1 MMPCFLNLLRPSR
14 TFLAVVLC
22 LTVLLGCAEADE
34 ATSLTI
40 QSKFIAPEAGPRE
53 RTAQFLPLVGPLFQP
68 EAEISGMAWHG
79 DVLVLLPQYP
89 HKWDH
94 SLFGLHRA
102 DLARAIAGEANLIL
116 EPFPIPLHGSVGL
129 LKLQGFEGLEAIA
142 FSGDTVY
149 LVSEANMKTQ
159 MQGYLIAG
167 TVQSDLAAIDL
178 DLEQVAILPPQTQ
191 IMNQA
196 YEALIPTQYGVGSVY
211 EVNGAELN
219 AIPNMLMHGPDLLP
233 LEAIAMPHVE
243 YRLTDATEVNA
254 AGEFWMFN
262 FHWPGSKRLM
272 PARDPIADR
281 WGEGPSQAQ
290 SDIVERIL
298 KFQLTSTGVELVD
311 EPPLEL
317 QLLNSTIARNWEGM
331 ALWEDEGFLIVTDQF
346 PTTLLAYVAR

>member
-1 MMPCFLNLLRPSR
+1 MPGFQYLLYPLRS
-14 TFLAVVLC
+14 FLAGVLC
-22 LTVLLGCAEADE
+22 LAVLAGCTTAD
-34 ATSLTI
+34 TYSPLTFPNE
-40 QSKFIAPEAGPRE
+40 FIAPELGPRE
-53 RTAQFLPLVGPLFQP
+53 RTVQFLPLVGPLFQP
-68 EAEISGMAWHG
+68 EAEISGMSWHG

-102 DLARAIAGEANLIL
+102 DLARAIAGEAGLFL

-129 LKLQGFEGLEAIA
+129 RQLQGFEGLEAIA

-149 LVSEANMKTQ
+149 LVSEANMKSQ
-159 MQGYLIAG
+159 MQGYLVAG
-167 TVQSDLAAIDL
+167 TVKSDLTAIEL
-178 DLEQVAILPPQTQ
+178 NLEQVSVLLPQTQ
-191 IMNQA
+191 IMNQS
-196 YEALIPTQYGVGSVY
+196 YEALIPMHSGVGSVF

-219 AIPNMLMHGPDLLP
+219 AHPNVLMHGPELLP

-254 AGEFWMFN
+254 SGEFWMFN

-272 PARDPIADR
+272 PARDPIVDR

-298 KFQLTSTGVELVD
+298 KFQLTSSGVKLVD

-317 QLLNSTIARNWEGM
+317 QLLNSTVARNWEGI